1 MAGKKFEKGSEEF
14 RFFGEFWKMA
24 QKHYLPDGSDDYW
37 DQLLT
42 DAAMLGKKYNGLFFK
57 CIIQGFLDYAEK
69 ASKEKNN
76 E

>member
-14 RFFGEFWKMA
+14 RFFGEFWQMV
-24 QKHYLPDGSDDYW
+24 QKYYLPDNSGEYW
-37 DQLLT
+37 TPLLT
-42 DAAMLGKKYNGLFFK
+42 DAAMLGKKYDGLFFK

-69 ASKEKNN
+69 ASKKKNN

>member
-14 RFFGEFWKMA
+14 RFFGEFWQMV
-24 QKHYLPDGSDDYW
+24 QKYYLPDNSGEYW
-37 DQLLT
+37 TPLLT
-42 DAAMLGKKYNGLFFK
+42 DAAMLGKKYDGLFFK

>member
-14 RFFGEFWKMA
+14 RFFGEFWQMV
-24 QKHYLPDGSDDYW
+24 QKYYLPDNSGEYW
-37 DQLLT
+37 TPLLT
-42 DAAMLGKKYNGLFFK
+42 DAAMLGKKYDGLFFK

-69 ASKEKNN
+69 VSKEKNN